1 MRRTNAISERRRGE
15 RGRHARD
22 RFDQYCKRLLAAIL
36 ELSLLQREQPRRRQ
50 PQVHERQTEE
60 PRRHEGSSPRR
71 LDRVMRAHGLGA
83 RHATALLSV
92 ALSGP
97 MTVTQLAT
105 RHHVMVKTASLI
117 AVELERA
124 GLIERREDPADRRR
138 TIVAI
143 AKGKERAVEEGLNR
157 RAAHL
162 QRALDRLTSWQREG
176 LITGLEALAEEMS
189 RDRDQ
194 EADAEGAGGF
204 AVAEPGDVDCRDRV
218 AEVRPK
224 RGDGVVDEMRLRSR
238 LRLERLGV
246 RDPVELVGRG
256 QLGPAPCAAL
266 LADEGVA

>member
-1 MRRTNAISERRRGE
+1 MRRTNANSQRKRGE

-60 PRRHEGSSPRR
+60 PRRHEGSSPLR

-92 ALSGP
+92 ALYGP

-105 RHHVMVKTASLI
+105 RHHAMVKTASLI

-143 AKGKERAVEEGLNR
+143 AKGKEQAVDAGLTK
-157 RAAHL
+157 RAAPL
-162 QRALDRLTSWQREG
+162 QRALDRLTPAQRDG
-176 LITGLEALAEEMS
+176 LIASLEVLGEELSRERERGSNDRPTGPTS
-189 RDRDQ
+189 T
-194 EADAEGAGGF
+194 
-204 AVAEPGDVDCRDRV
+204 
-218 AEVRPK
+218 
-224 RGDGVVDEMRLRSR
+224 
-238 LRLERLGV
+238 
-246 RDPVELVGRG
+246 GRT
-256 QLGPAPCAAL
+256 
-266 LADEGVA
+266 